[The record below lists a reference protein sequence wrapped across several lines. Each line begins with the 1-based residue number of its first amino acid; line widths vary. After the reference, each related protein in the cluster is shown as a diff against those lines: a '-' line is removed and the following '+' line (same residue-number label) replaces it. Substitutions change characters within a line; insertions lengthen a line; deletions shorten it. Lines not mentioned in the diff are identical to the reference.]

1 MNPQSKGL
9 LSLDFMCSGINGYFG
24 PERVQRHIN
33 NKLEEY
39 MAMHYDQNVNQHKS
53 LELKQRSHQHIEAP

>member
-39 MAMHYDQNVNQHKS
+39 MAVHYDQSVN
-53 LELKQRSHQHIEAP
+53 